1 MEKTTKE
8 YKEFVL
14 EQLSNLENIVCKPMM
29 GEYLLYQNGI
39 LFGGIYNN
47 RVLIKRTEGNKIFN
61 LPEQI
66 PYEGAKP
73 MYFIKDIED
82 REMTKEIILKTCEDL
97 PQKKGLSGN

>member
-1 MEKTTKE
+1 MGKTTKE

-14 EQLSNLENIVCKPMM
+14 EQLNTLENIVCKPMM
-29 GEYLLYQNGI
+29 GEYLLYCNGI

-47 RVLIKRTEGNKIFN
+47 RVLIKRTDSNKNFH

-73 MYFIKDIED
+73 MYFLRDIED
-82 REMTKEIILKTCEDL
+82 REKTKEIILKTCLDL
-97 PQKKGLSGN
+97 PKKK